1 MIDARTHSI
10 SYAFLSTCGT
20 REMVVLRLIKIL
32 LKPTALFSSF
42 SPFILSVLST
52 TDEPHYQ
59 ENHLYLTNVHN
70 Q

>member
-1 MIDARTHSI
+1 MIDARTHARTDST

-42 SPFILSVLST
+42 SSFILSILST
-52 TDEPHYQ
+52 TSFT
-59 ENHLYLTNVHN
+59 LATGKTRC
-70 Q
+70 